1 MFSIVSLATIGL
13 STAAT
18 WTSPGDVASACTG
31 VGAASE
37 TTAFVAAGSNGA
49 GAEILKTEDSGKTFN
64 SISPAGAAFLLLD
77 AGSNSATSAVV
88 NGLFGAQHTTDG
100 KTFQA
105 SKGGG
110 GQGQSVEGFGKN
122 SYGIAGAFGATG
134 SGVAVSTDGGA
145 TFTSFSCGTA
155 LDNQHPARYAAFPS
169 DTTWYVSGGAWPQ
182 NSNSMS
188 DEKSLYVKNLNERV
202 QLRQDRATG
211 DMFHK
216 RLELDELG
224 SPNNV
229 TQYTGAIAK
238 TTDGGK
244 TWKKVFQQDGSFY
257 FNGIHCHD
265 EEHCIAVA
273 EGHHCANPG
282 AHIFVTHDGGAH
294 WNQTL
299 FDSGAGAG
307 LMGARMTSAT
317 EGWAAGGLGST
328 LSFEG
333 RFWHTM
339 DAGNTWTK
347 EPLKGMLAMGID
359 CSDAGHCFAPGIT
372 VDRQGTVASY
382 A

>member
-1 MFSIVSLATIGL
+1 MKTILGLSTIGL

-31 VGAASE
+31 VGASSD
-37 TTAFVAAGSNGA
+37 TTAFVAAGANGA
-49 GAEILKTEDSGKTFN
+49 GAEILKTVDDGKTFN
-64 SISPAGAAFLLLD
+64 SIAPSGSAFLLLD
-77 AGSNSATSAVV
+77 AGSNSATSAVI
-88 NGLFGAQHTTDG
+88 NGLFGAQYTSDG
-100 KTFQA
+100 KTFQS

-122 SYGIAGAFGATG
+122 SYGIAGAFGG
-134 SGVAVSTDGGA
+134 PSGVAVSTDAGA
-145 TFTSFSCGTA
+145 TFTSFPVSATA
-155 LDNQHPARYAAFPS
+155 LDSQHPARYAAYPS
-169 DTTWYVSGGAWPQ
+169 ETTWYVSAGEWPQ
-182 NSNSMS
+182 NSKSMS
-188 DEKSLYVKNLNERV
+188 DEKSLLIKHLNERV

-211 DMFHK
+211 DMFYHM
-216 RLELDELG
+216 LELDELA
-224 SPNNV
+224 SPNNA

-244 TWKKVFQQDGSFY
+244 TWENVFQQDGSFY

-273 EGHHCANPG
+273 EGHNCANPG
-282 AHIFVTHDGGAH
+282 AHIFITHDGGAH

-299 FDSGAGAG
+299 FDSGGGAG

-317 EGWAAGGLGST
+317 EGWAAGGLGSS

-347 EPLKGMLAMGID
+347 EPLKGMLAMGLD

-372 VDRQGTVASY
+372 VDRQGTVARY